1 MSSSGLDI
9 EQKLLAARNFLFS
22 RQLKTQFTYPLT
34 GRSQSTNMT
43 VGPGSKLDS
52 NLFAILRFTW
62 NSAEVDF

>member
-34 GRSQSTNMT
+34 GRSQSTKMT
-43 VGPGSKLDS
+43 VGSKLDS